1 MNMQPFLWEGLF
13 INPRMYTFVTVITIQ
28 RYKFLVEII
37 GPFFLIVILHQ
48 NNYTCGGKRARFSY
62 SSSRIKH
69 PCLSGVQLG
78 VDLRT

>member
-37 GPFFLIVILHQ
+37 GPFF
-48 NNYTCGGKRARFSY
+48 
-62 SSSRIKH
+62 
-69 PCLSGVQLG
+69 
-78 VDLRT
+78 